1 MSTWTLRVAA
11 DGHIAVRNPA
21 LLEQEVPVT
30 THGAMTDAS
39 KRAKPSDALVLEL
52 VGLHEAL
59 AGPLRRVTPRTPEG
73 RRMCTLPKSLLLL
86 AEDEGAGQITAV
98 DRTMTR

>member
-1 MSTWTLRVAA
+1 
-11 DGHIAVRNPA
+11 
-21 LLEQEVPVT
+21 
-30 THGAMTDAS
+30 MTDAS

-73 RRMCTLPKSLLLL
+73 RRMCALPKSLLL